1 MTASVRVVAAAAGAA
16 ATAIVLRR
24 RPHLFL
30 RPSFAVV
37 GCFKIAAQLVELW
50 WRLRTEKVKERE
62 TARRQAIEFAAL
74 LKALPKLTE
83 PWAARLRRRSDKWQ
97 GRGIVVVAGGEKY
110 GMLAVSLVDSLRSC
124 GCTLPIEIFYL
135 GSHELKCSTMV
146 SLAARERCTLRD
158 LLAGQPTLRDVQGF
172 GYAAKPLALAASSFA
187 EVLLLD
193 ADIIAL
199 RDPSFLFDEA
209 SYLTHGAVFW
219 SDMYAANE
227 TFVRLY
233 DPRDVR
239 LRPSMLER
247 AVQDALDAWL
257 IKPVRMKPDFVPA
270 LSTIGLPP
278 DAPTH
283 ESGQVLMDKRR
294 CVDALAAAGLLNSN
308 THRPLVYSGLHGDK
322 DTFRTAFAATSTAF
336 HHVPHRPALGGHVD
350 SITGVFQDTC
360 FIQPDLS
367 PSAAPLFLHFCG
379 RHRNDDERRVRLPTA
394 FMSARGRPFRLWP
407 HDGRRGYMGGTVR
420 PFQF

>member
-1 MTASVRVVAAAAGAA
+1 MAGPRHRGG
-16 ATAIVLRR
+16 RR
-24 RPHLFL
+24 
-30 RPSFAVV
+30 
-37 GCFKIAAQLVELW
+37 
-50 WRLRTEKVKERE
+50 WRKVWN
-62 TARRQAIEFAAL
+62 AF
-74 LKALPKLTE
+74 
-83 PWAARLRRRSDKWQ
+83 
-97 GRGIVVVAGGEKY
+97 
-110 GMLAVSLVDSLRSC
+110 AVSLVDSLRSC

-135 GSHELKCSTMV
+135 GSHELKCSTMK

-199 RDPSFLFDEA
+199 RDPSFLFDEV

-257 IKPVRMKPDFVPA
+257 VKPVRMKPDFVPA

-294 CVDALAAAGLLNSN
+294 CVDALAAAGLLNLEHAPSACVRWAPRRQGHLPDGVRRN
-308 THRPLVYSGLHGDK
+308 EHRLP
-322 DTFRTAFAATSTAF
+322 
-336 HHVPHRPALGGHVD
+336 PRPAPPCVGWPRRQH
-350 SITGVFQDTC
+350 
-360 FIQPDLS
+360 
-367 PSAAPLFLHFCG
+367 
-379 RHRNDDERRVRLPTA
+379 HRRLPGHLLYPA
-394 FMSARGRPFRLWP
+394 GSEPFGCAAVSPLLRPP
-407 HDGRRGYMGGTVR
+407 SEQRR
-420 PFQF
+420 